1 MGIKQKF
8 IILSGIVGVILAAVS
23 VIGYFT
29 AYSNLEEVLMQRLQR
44 QSVLKGNQWMAG
56 CGRKPS
62 RYLRRLTL

>member
-29 AYSNLEEVLMQRLQR
+29 A
-44 QSVLKGNQWMAG
+44 
-56 CGRKPS
+56 
-62 RYLRRLTL
+62 

>member
-29 AYSNLEEVLMQRLQR
+29 AYSNLEE
-44 QSVLKGNQWMAG
+44 SVNAEIAATVRAEGESVDG

-62 RYLRRLTL
+62 RYLRRPIS